1 MTYSIHKILTIP
13 TRNRLGQD
21 SNMSSFTKGFNR
33 DCKWL
38 RMTWTSVPPN
48 TRTLA
53 VTTSL
58 FMSARR
64 MGTRLIVPIPAL
76 EVRTR
81 LSRGCSSQFK
91 PKGQISTRAPQSRFT
106 IHETNRGS
114 QSCVQLIENKMYC
127 EIPSALHTLTRP
139 TSRSATIPIEKL
151 LKVDSNH
158 RAMSRRMTKGHNP
171 KIITP

>member
-1 MTYSIHKILTIP
+1 MASSHSIRKERQARPTMTLRTLRSTTKQIAHYNSFLTKRAPCKKIKHNNSTTSMTYSIHKILTTP

-58 FMSARR
+58 FMSASR

-81 LSRGCSSQFK
+81 LSCGYSSQFK

-106 IHETNRGS
+106 IHETKRGS
-114 QSCVQLIENKMYC
+114 QSCV
-127 EIPSALHTLTRP
+127 
-139 TSRSATIPIEKL
+139 
-151 LKVDSNH
+151 
-158 RAMSRRMTKGHNP
+158 
-171 KIITP
+171 